1 MRVFEILDELIE
13 TVETAKGVPMSS
25 SAVVNRAVMLD
36 LLDDLRDAFPTSL
49 EDAREILEQR
59 DEIVDSARAEA
70 QRVQE
75 TSTAEA
81 RQMVDSARAQAEREV
96 SEANAAAEQARSRAA
111 AEADRLVSGARAES
125 ESVRSRARDSAER
138 AVASGR
144 AERDRLVSQHEVHRT
159 ATAQAE
165 QILGEAQRQA
175 GKLRGDADKYV
186 ESSLS
191 DLSLTLQRLM
201 TTVER
206 GRDKVQSRQQSV
218 GYEGAGYE
226 AARYDDAGY
235 QRPRPVDDHEYVDE
249 DAPDLFDQDR

>member
-25 SAVVNRAVMLD
+25 SAVINRSVVLD

-75 TSTAEA
+75 TSTSEA
-81 RQMVDSARAQAEREV
+81 RQLVESARAQAEREV
-96 SEANAAAEQARSRAA
+96 SEASAAAEQARSRAT
-111 AEADRLVSGARAES
+111 AEADRLVGGARAES
-125 ESVRSRARDSAER
+125 ESIRSRARDNAER
-138 AVASGR
+138 AVAGGR

-159 ATAQAE
+159 ATAQA
-165 QILGEAQRQA
+165 QQLLDDAQRNA

-206 GRDKVQSRQQSV
+206 GRDKLQSRQQSV
-218 GYEGAGYE
+218 GYE
-226 AARYDDAGY
+226 DDSFE
-235 QRPRPVDDHEYVDE
+235 RPRSSIADE
-249 DAPDLFDQDR
+249 APYAEGEVGPGVFDQDR